1 MSLRRLW
8 QSVKDIGGI
17 AGLAIVLIA
26 AGVFAAYQF
35 VGPPPPDRIVMATG
49 QDGGAYQQLGRRYAD
64 VLARDGITLEL
75 RNTAGAAENL
85 GLLAAGDTD
94 IALVQSGLAG
104 TAPGDQVM
112 ALGSLYL
119 EPLWLFLRDGLS
131 IETIGDLAGTRVNIG
146 AQGSGTRA
154 VALTLLS
161 ANGISRDNTELT
173 DKAGL
178 ETAAAFA
185 QGELDA
191 AFLVAA
197 PESDIIRALTETA
210 GVTLYDFE
218 RTPAYARV
226 YRFLSPV
233 LLPEGVLNLDSNVPD
248 RDIHTT
254 APTAMLAAN
263 RDLHP
268 ALIDLLLV
276 AATEIHGGSSLL
288 SDPGDFP
295 TPRFVDLPLS
305 KEAERHFERGPP
317 FLLRY
322 LPFWAATLVDRLW
335 VLLLPLIGLAIPLF
349 KLAPPAYHWRIRR
362 RLLAMYDELDN
373 LDPAQRT
380 LNDQADLQQRLQRLE
395 AIDGEAAELQV
406 PRSYTDAVYKLRRD
420 LDLVH
425 RRLGSPAHAGSSNQV
440 SDS

>member
-1 MSLRRLW
+1 MRLRRLW
-8 QSVKDIGGI
+8 QGLKDIGGT
-17 AGLAIVLIA
+17 AGLAVVLVL

-35 VGPPPPDRIVMATG
+35 VGPPPPSRITMATG
-49 QDGGAYQQLGRRYAD
+49 QGGGAYQQLGQRYAE

-75 RNTAGAAENL
+75 INTAGAAENL
-85 GLLAAGDTD
+85 GLLAAGEAD

-104 TAPGDQVM
+104 KKPDDRVM

-119 EPLWLFLRDGLS
+119 EPLWLFLRDGLR
-131 IETIGDLAGTRVNIG
+131 IDTIGDLAGTRINVG
-146 AQGSGTRA
+146 AEGSGSRA

-161 ANGISRDNTELT
+161 ANGISSDNTELS
-173 DKAGL
+173 DRAGL
-178 ETAAAFA
+178 EAAAAFGK
-185 QGELDA
+185 GELDA

-197 PESDIIRALTETA
+197 PESDIIRALTETS

-233 LLPEGVLNLDSNVPD
+233 VLPEGVLNLDTNVPD
-248 RDIHTT
+248 RNIDTT
-254 APTAMLAAN
+254 APTAMLAAS

-305 KEAERHFERGPP
+305 EEAVRHFERGPP

-349 KLAPPAYHWRIRR
+349 KLVPPAYHWRIRR
-362 RLLAMYDELDN
+362 RLLIMYDELDN
-373 LDPAQRT
+373 LDPAQRPPDGQT
-380 LNDQADLQQRLQRLE
+380 DLQQRLQRLE
-395 AIDGEAAELQV
+395 KIDFEAAGLQV

-425 RRLGSPAHAGSSNQV
+425 RRLSTIAQELTSEAG
-440 SDS
+440 

>member
-1 MSLRRLW
+1 
-8 QSVKDIGGI
+8 
-17 AGLAIVLIA
+17 
-26 AGVFAAYQF
+26 
-35 VGPPPPDRIVMATG
+35 
-49 QDGGAYQQLGRRYAD
+49 
-64 VLARDGITLEL
+64 
-75 RNTAGAAENL
+75 
-85 GLLAAGDTD
+85 
-94 IALVQSGLAG
+94 
-104 TAPGDQVM
+104 
-112 ALGSLYL
+112 
-119 EPLWLFLRDGLS
+119 
-131 IETIGDLAGTRVNIG
+131 
-146 AQGSGTRA
+146 
-154 VALTLLS
+154 
-161 ANGISRDNTELT
+161 
-173 DKAGL
+173 
-178 ETAAAFA
+178 
-185 QGELDA
+185 
-191 AFLVAA
+191 
-197 PESDIIRALTETA
+197 
-210 GVTLYDFE
+210 
-218 RTPAYARV
+218 
-226 YRFLSPV
+226 
-233 LLPEGVLNLDSNVPD
+233 LNLDSNVPD

-276 AATEIHGGSSLL
+276 AATEIHGDSSLL

-305 KEAERHFERGPP
+305 EEAKRHFERGPP

-349 KLAPPAYHWRIRR
+349 KLVPPAYHWRIRR

-373 LDPAQRT
+373 LDPTQRP